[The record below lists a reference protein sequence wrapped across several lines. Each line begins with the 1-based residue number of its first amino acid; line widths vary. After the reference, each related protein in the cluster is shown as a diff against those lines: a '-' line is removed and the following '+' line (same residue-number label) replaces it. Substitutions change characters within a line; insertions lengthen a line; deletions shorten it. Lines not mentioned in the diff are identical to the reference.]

1 MRKLNTTLLLGI
13 AVAILGFGLVL
24 TYGRTVEKRI
34 AEGRETAQVLVAS
47 TDLVTGTPAAS
58 LMNNASLELADVPK
72 AYLPQDVLTDLDAVK
87 GQVLLGP
94 VPQGTQLSKGLF
106 GSAATAAA
114 LAPSANGVAL
124 AVEVGLSP
132 GVARYLSVGSIVDV
146 FVTYTGG
153 GSSGDAGA
161 QQTSTQASMRTKLFL
176 SGAKVLA
183 VSVAERSS
191 PGGKDAP
198 EASASQPTSGVIV
211 VLDVSPQ
218 DAERVVNAVSIGQL
232 YLGLSSEGTQHAT
245 PSGAT
250 PDDVVSANR

>member
-1 MRKLNTTLLLGI
+1 MRKLNATLLLGI

-24 TYGRTVEKRI
+24 TYGRTVERRI
-34 AEGRETAQVLVAS
+34 AEGRETTPVLVAS
-47 TDLVTGTPAAS
+47 TDLVTGTPVAS
-58 LMNNASLELADVPK
+58 LTEGRSFMLTDVPK
-72 AYLPQDVLTDLDAVK
+72 AYVPEDVLTNLNAVR

-114 LAPSANGVAL
+114 VTPSANGVAL

-153 GSSGDAGA
+153 GSSADTGGE
-161 QQTSTQASMRTKLFL
+161 TSSQASSRTKLFL

-191 PGGKDAP
+191 TDGKTTP
-198 EASASQPTSGVIV
+198 EASAGAPTAGVIV

-232 YLGLSSEGTQHAT
+232 YLGLSSLDAHHTT
-245 PSGAT
+245 PTGVI
-250 PDDVVSANR
+250 PDDVVNANR

>member
-1 MRKLNTTLLLGI
+1 MRKLNATLLLGI

-24 TYGRTVEKRI
+24 TYGHTVERRI
-34 AEGRETAQVLVAS
+34 ADGRETTQVLVAS

-58 LMNNASLELADVPK
+58 LQESGSLELTEVPR
-72 AYLPQDVLTDLDAVK
+72 AYVPQDVLTDLDAVK

-94 VPQGTQLSKGLF
+94 APKGTQLSRGLF

-132 GVARYLSVGSIVDV
+132 GVARYLSVASIVDV

-153 GSSGDAGA
+153 GSSGEAGA
-161 QQTSTQASMRTKLFL
+161 KQTSAQSSMRTKLFL

-191 PGGKDAP
+191 IGGKDAP
-198 EASASQPTSGVIV
+198 ETSASQPTAGVIV

-232 YLGLSSEGTQHAT
+232 YLGLSTRDARHTT
-245 PSGAT
+245 PTGVV